1 MEADPE
7 PKPKPKMIKA
17 EMAKTMRPPPES
29 NPDSYD
35 DPVERK
41 RNENEYEFW
50 DRIGRQRRYDERQ
63 LAELLS
69 ESRYRR
75 KQEELEIAD
84 RAKGILWSPP
94 YKMSHARR
102 TILQNAIKRRKLRH
116 RHRMISAALVSI
128 SKPATGQ

>member
-7 PKPKPKMIKA
+7 PKPKLKMTKA
-17 EMAKTMRPPPES
+17 KMAKTIQPPPES
-29 NPDSYD
+29 NPDSDD

-69 ESRYRR
+69 DSWYRR

-94 YKMSHARR
+94 YKMSAAKR
-102 TILQNAIKRRKLRH
+102 IVLQNAIKKRKLRQSD
-116 RHRMISAALVSI
+116 M
-128 SKPATGQ
+128 